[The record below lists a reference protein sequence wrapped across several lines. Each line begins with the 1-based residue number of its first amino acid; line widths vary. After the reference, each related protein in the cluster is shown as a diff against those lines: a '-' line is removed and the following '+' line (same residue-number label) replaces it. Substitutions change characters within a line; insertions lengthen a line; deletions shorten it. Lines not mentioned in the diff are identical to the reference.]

1 MRFIILNFI
10 AFIFF
15 GNTILSAQSEMKID
29 TSKSYII
36 SNNYPVQNLFS
47 KTAILKENAESI
59 SINDLLNSSLK
70 HKFEPLKDSIIQDQT
85 TIWLRLL
92 IYSEID
98 TPENWVVLKRKKGER
113 HEYITASD
121 SVDFY
126 FVKNNSLIKRSR
138 SGVYVPASQKEIK
151 TPVTLDRIPVS
162 FKAGEQVD
170 LYIRISDSEAIYP
183 TLELRNASATLP
195 FEQEPQTTL
204 LGHFAIILSIYVLC
218 FFFFTEDRSYLYL
231 FGLFLALWVH
241 YQLLNTTVW
250 PIPVFFP
257 EHPQWIEV
265 VWILST
271 AFSAIFLLQFAR
283 KFTELKQKIPR
294 WDKITLGVIFY
305 LLATVL
311 FRLLIWVFAPQALSE
326 LEMILVGIG
335 FLAILIIVCRI
346 AFHKDPLIH
355 YFVLGVGW
363 MIFWNILGILWQMEL
378 MPFWDVP
385 NPWIIGQGG
394 FMLILSL
401 AIARKLQLS
410 ERAKAEVEKVRE
422 IDSIKSRFFTNISH
436 EFRTPLSL
444 ILGPINQSLEN
455 IPAAEAIE
463 ENTEVPVKGKH
474 LKVMKRNALRLQNL
488 VDQILEL
495 SKLDQ
500 GELKLQVAPGDL
512 IQFLRSLVFS
522 FESLTELKHINFQT
536 HFPKKIPNTYYDRDK
551 LEKIVVNLLSNAI
564 KFTPEHGKVS
574 VWIEESGDVVKI
586 SISDTGSG
594 MKGDEVDKIFDRFYQ
609 TEEHQDQGTGIG
621 LALVKELVE
630 LYRGQISVDSTE
642 EKGTVFKVILPF
654 KKSNFL
660 GDEIF
665 NETVEKPIK
674 ERDESELVSEIDS
687 FSNNENPDL
696 SLPLLLIV
704 EDNPDLRHYIAEQF
718 EKEFKIIT
726 AKDGKVGLE
735 IAEAQLPDLIIS
747 DIMMPKMT
755 GTELCETLKKDVKTC
770 HIPIILLTAKAGQAA
785 KLKGLKTGADDYLT
799 KPFDGHELLIRSKN
813 LLAQRETLRNK
824 FAGELKIRPTEL
836 FLSSVDERFIT
847 QVMEEVEDNLENE
860 YYSVEDLANSVG
872 FSRSQLNRKLKC
884 LTNKSP
890 NQLIRE
896 FRLTRAK
903 EMLEQKSASV
913 SEVAYSVGYSNLSY
927 FSKSYKETFG
937 ELPSET

>member
-1 MRFIILNFI
+1 MRFLLLNFI

-15 GNTILSAQSEMKID
+15 GNNFLSAQSEMKID

-36 SNNYPVQNLFS
+36 SNNYPIQNLFS
-47 KTAILKENAESI
+47 KTEILKDNAENISIKEILQSSLKEN
-59 SINDLLNSSLK
+59 
-70 HKFEPLKDSIIQDQT
+70 FETLKDSIITDKKAV
-85 TIWLRLL
+85 WLHISLYPQL
-92 IYSEID
+92 SLADHQII
-98 TPENWVVLKRKKGER
+98 LKRNSQNNIYVVP
-113 HEYITASD
+113 HD
-121 SVDFY
+121 SIRVY
-126 FVKNNSLIKRSR
+126 YVKNNKVIDSTK
-138 SGVYVPASQKEIK
+138 SGIYIPASQKK
-151 TPVTLDRIPVS
+151 TSFPVS
-162 FKAGEQVD
+162 RNSFPISLEKDEPVD
-170 LYIRISDSEAIYP
+170 VYLHIFDYRAIY
-183 TLELRNASATLP
+183 TQLEIRDSTIPFEENASSVWLSA
-195 FEQEPQTTL
+195 
-204 LGHFAIILSIYVLC
+204 FALILAIYVLA
-218 FFFFTEDRSYLYL
+218 FFFYTKDLSYLYL
-231 FGLFLALWVH
+231 FGFYAFIAIYELFVESNMPLLEFFYSEIPRAAIVSWIVLTLGSKVLFL
-241 YQLLNTTVW
+241 
-250 PIPVFFP
+250 
-257 EHPQWIEV
+257 
-265 VWILST
+265 
-271 AFSAIFLLQFAR
+271 QFGR
-283 KFTELKQKIPR
+283 KFTNLKQISHF
-294 WDKITLGVIFY
+294 WDKVVIGLIFY
-305 LLATVL
+305 FLLAIVIQL
-311 FRLLIWVFAPQALSE
+311 FMLTQGVNPLNQYQFIFA
-326 LEMILVGIG
+326 GIG
-335 FLAILIIVCRI
+335 FFGVLVVTIRLFFFKDTLLKYFAISSIWS
-346 AFHKDPLIH
+346 F
-355 YFVLGVGW
+355 
-363 MIFWNILGILWQMEL
+363 IFSILGILWENGVI
-378 MPFWDVP
+378 PFWNYI
-385 NPWIIGQGG
+385 NPW
-394 FMLILSL
+394 LIANTGLMFILAL

-422 IDSIKSRFFTNISH
+422 IDSIKSKFFTNISH

-500 GELKLQVAPGDL
+500 GEMKLQVAPGDL

-536 HFPKKIPNTYYDRDK
+536 HFPKTIQNAYYDRDK

-574 VWIEESGDVVKI
+574 VWIEESGSDVKI
-586 SISDTGSG
+586 SIADTGSG

-609 TEEHQDQGTGIG
+609 TEEKQDQGTGIG

-630 LYRGQISVDSTE
+630 LYRGQINVDSTE
-642 EKGTVFKVILPF
+642 EKGTVFKVIIPYN
-654 KKSNFL
+654 KSNFREN
-660 GDEIF
+660 EIF
-665 NETVEKPIK
+665 QEALEKPIN
-674 ERDESELVSEIDS
+674 ERDKSEFVLEKHT
-687 FSNNENPDL
+687 FSKIEEQDPN
-696 SLPLLLIV
+696 LPLLLIV
-704 EDNPDLRHYIAEQF
+704 EDNPDLRHYIAEQL

-726 AKDGKVGLE
+726 ANDGKEGLE

-747 DIMMPKMT
+747 DVMMPKMT

-813 LLAQRETLRNK
+813 LLAQREILRNK

-847 QVMEEVEDNLENE
+847 QVMEEVENNLENE
-860 YYSVEDLANSVG
+860 YYSVEDLASSVG
-872 FSRSQLNRKLKC
+872 FSRSQLNRKLKS

-927 FSKSYKETFG
+927 FSKSYKEAFG